1 MTAYICPEL
10 HGLMCINPYYMLC
23 YVKTLCIKHSLH
35 SEGPSVMD
43 DLLEVFG
50 AQPEGSVDSWSGLFP
65 PDGSA
70 LGRVPGLPIF
80 FYNDVGG
87 PLRSEEPSGQQ
98 RSLVVFWRS
107 ASARFF

>member
-1 MTAYICPEL
+1 MFVAGYISLLGCELWDDDCCPRMTASIFPEL

-50 AQPEGSVDSWSGLFP
+50 A
-65 PDGSA
+65 
-70 LGRVPGLPIF
+70 
-80 FYNDVGG
+80 
-87 PLRSEEPSGQQ
+87 
-98 RSLVVFWRS
+98 
-107 ASARFF
+107 